1 MKKIFLTFLFCLVTG
16 IASASLLITGD
27 LIIKFNS
34 GQPSESVDIGA
45 ILQEEGGQILQEEG
59 GVILYD

>member
-1 MKKIFLTFLFCLVTG
+1 MFCLIT
-16 IASASLLITGD
+16 ATAFASLLINGD
-27 LIIKFNS
+27 LLLKFNS
-34 GQPSESVDIGA
+34 GQSSVSSDIGA